1 MQVFW
6 EQGASTTSCFQMV
19 ESNFFKENFYKTII
33 VLKQEVK
40 YLDPEE
46 IRKKY
51 IERLIREKQTYI
63 SSVTGIPAPVLSEF
77 KAGRKTLY
85 PESLAALN
93 DYLINN

>member
-1 MQVFW
+1 M
-6 EQGASTTSCFQMV
+6 
-19 ESNFFKENFYKTII
+19 
-33 VLKQEVK
+33 
-40 YLDPEE
+40 DPEE

-63 SSVTGIPAPVLSEF
+63 SGVTGIPAPVLSEF

-93 DYLINN
+93 DYLTNH